1 MGKNSRLKY
10 RRILLKISGEAIS
23 SQADVFDLRTV
34 DALISEILTVHALG
48 VEIGI
53 VIGGGN
59 IVRGEKLSGAGF
71 NKSRSDYMGMLATV
85 INGMLFENAFEAKGV
100 SAKLHSALQ
109 VSTATEGGTVN
120 TGMRHLEDGNIV
132 IFAGG
137 TGNPYFTTD
146 TAAALRA
153 CEIGADALLKAT
165 KVDGVFDK
173 DPAVYGDAVFYPE
186 VSYDE
191 ILRNKLKVMDMT
203 AVSMCRDNAIPIII
217 FNLHQHG
224 NLKKIVNGESIGT
237 IVKE

>member
-1 MGKNSRLKY
+1 LAKNSGLKY

-23 SQADVFDLRTV
+23 SPADVFDLRTV

-48 VEIGI
+48 AEIGI

-59 IVRGEKLSGAGF
+59 IVRGEKLAGAGF

-85 INGMLFENAFEAKGV
+85 INGMLFENAFEAKGIP
-100 SAKLHSALQ
+100 AKLHSALQ
-109 VSTATEGGTVN
+109 VSSAAEGVN
-120 TGMRHLEDGNIV
+120 VNAGMRHLEDGDIV

-165 KVDGVFDK
+165 KVDGVFDR
-173 DPAVYGDAVFYPE
+173 DPAIYGDAVFYPE
-186 VSYDE
+186 VSYDD
-191 ILRNKLKVMDMT
+191 ILRDKLKVMDMT

-217 FNLHQHG
+217 FNLHQQG

>member
-1 MGKNSRLKY
+1 LAKNSGLKY

-23 SQADVFDLRTV
+23 SPADVFDLRTV

-48 VEIGI
+48 AEIGI

-59 IVRGEKLSGAGF
+59 IVRGEKLAGAGF

-85 INGMLFENAFEAKGV
+85 INGMFFENAFEAKGV
-100 SAKLHSALQ
+100 PAKLHSALQ
-109 VSTATEGGTVN
+109 VPSAAEGVTVN
-120 TGMRHLEDGNIV
+120 TGMRHLEDGDIV
-132 IFAGG
+132 VFAGG

-165 KVDGVFDK
+165 KVDGVFDR
-173 DPAVYGDAVFYPE
+173 DPAIYGDAIFYPE
-186 VSYDE
+186 VSYDD
-191 ILRNKLKVMDMT
+191 ILRDKLKVMDMT

-217 FNLHQHG
+217 FNLHQQG
-224 NLKKIVNGESIGT
+224 NMKKIVNGESIGT

>member
-1 MGKNSRLKY
+1 MAKNSGLKY

-23 SQADVFDLRTV
+23 SPADVFDLRTV

-48 VEIGI
+48 AEIGI

-59 IVRGEKLSGAGF
+59 IVRGEKLAGAGF

-85 INGMLFENAFEAKGV
+85 INGMLFENAFEAKGIP
-100 SAKLHSALQ
+100 AKLHSALQ
-109 VSTATEGGTVN
+109 VSSAAEGVN
-120 TGMRHLEDGNIV
+120 VNAGMRHLEDGDIV

-165 KVDGVFDK
+165 KVDGVFDR
-173 DPAVYGDAVFYPE
+173 DPAIYGDAVFYPE
-186 VSYDE
+186 VSYDD
-191 ILRNKLKVMDMT
+191 ILRDKLKVMDMT

-217 FNLHQHG
+217 FNLHQQG

>member
-1 MGKNSRLKY
+1 LGKNSGLKY

-23 SQADVFDLRTV
+23 SPADVFDLRTV
-34 DALISEILTVHALG
+34 DSLVSEILSVHALG
-48 VEIGI
+48 AEIGI

-59 IVRGEKLSGAGF
+59 IIRGETLAGAGF

-109 VSTATEGGTVN
+109 VSKATEDVTANSGV
-120 TGMRHLEDGNIV
+120 RQLQDGNIV

-153 CEIGADALLKAT
+153 CEIDADVLLKAT

-173 DPAVYGDAVFYPE
+173 DPAVYGDAIFYPE
-186 VSYDE
+186 VSYDD

-224 NLKKIVNGESIGT
+224 NLKKIVNGELIGT